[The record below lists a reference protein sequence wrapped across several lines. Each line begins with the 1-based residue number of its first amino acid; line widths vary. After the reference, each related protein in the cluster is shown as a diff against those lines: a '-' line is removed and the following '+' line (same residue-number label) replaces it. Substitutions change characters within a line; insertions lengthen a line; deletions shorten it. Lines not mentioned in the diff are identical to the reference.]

1 MTKPTLDEAEY
12 LKHAS
17 RIASTYRHR
26 SDPSNVAYTFSAG
39 TLAEFVGEVEKAVLA
54 KLAGKQEPLFWV
66 RLYRDGSFRGPI
78 HNGFIEDTW
87 KASKMWTPLFT
98 HPAPP
103 TKPITKDAIRAAG
116 GIVHSDGNIFFT
128 NMAQIEALRENLK

>member
-1 MTKPTLDEAEY
+1 MIEVMSDDELLAALGIEQE
-12 LKHAS
+12 LLELLTPHKDEMA
-17 RIASTYRHR
+17 RFVERLR
-26 SDPSNVAYTFSAG
+26 SVDN
-39 TLAEFVGEVEKAVLA
+39 AVLA

-66 RLYRDGSFRGPI
+66 RLYRDGSFRGQI

>member
-54 KLAGKQEPLFWV
+54 KPTEPPKMVTPYITQEHFDSAFP
-66 RLYRDGSFRGPI
+66 D
-78 HNGFIEDTW
+78 
-87 KASKMWTPLFT
+87 TPLCEF
-98 HPAPP
+98 
-103 TKPITKDAIRAAG
+103 KEGQWWVQELDAMAKGATPDQRRAVAV
-116 GIVHSDGNIFFT
+116 VHNL
-128 NMAQIEALRENLK
+128 LRTIN